1 MLVLLSLSSYAE
13 GCQWALPRM
22 PSILGWHKWV
32 SYRTIRAF
40 LLFVYLFIFKN
51 RFLHPVMDGDE
62 AGSYSDRGLGPFGK
76 GFSMGMLL
84 EPCWESPVVQET
96 PPRLLN
102 ACGGSSQPPPQWEH
116 PLRSVL
122 LSVSAH
128 ACRVCDLVLGIPT
141 LSHIYG
147 CHLQVAS
154 QFNEYPEIPHIKRIF
169 LPMRVGISASFL
181 DRKTYH
187 QWWDKG

>member
-1 MLVLLSLSSYAE
+1 MGDTNEFHIELSELS
-13 GCQWALPRM
+13 C
-22 PSILGWHKWV
+22 
-32 SYRTIRAF
+32 
-40 LLFVYLFIFKN
+40 YLFIYLFSKIGFYILLWMEM
-51 RFLHPVMDGDE
+51 RQVHTVTEDWDP
-62 AGSYSDRGLGPFGK
+62 LGKASP
-76 GFSMGMLL
+76 
-84 EPCWESPVVQET
+84 WECSWSPAERALWCRRP

-154 QFNEYPEIPHIKRIF
+154 QFNEYPEIPHIKHIF

-187 QWWDKG
+187 Q